1 MANDGAM
8 TANRRIVVL
17 SAGLST
23 PSSTRL
29 LADRLA
35 AAAGA
40 ALAARGIGA
49 EVEHVE
55 VREHAQAV
63 VSATLTRFPSPDLER
78 ALASI
83 TGADA
88 LIAVTPTFNAS
99 YSGLFKSFVD
109 LLEPGALDDVPVL
122 IGATGGSERH
132 SLVLDHALRPL
143 FAYLH
148 AVVLPTGVYAASA
161 DWGSGD
167 AAGAG
172 ALPGRVERAGRELAA
187 LLAERPA
194 RPALEDALAVD
205 ADFEDLLRSLD

>member
-1 MANDGAM
+1 MTNDGSM
-8 TANRRIVVL
+8 TTRRIAVL

-35 AAAGA
+35 AATEA
-40 ALAARGIGA
+40 ALAARGIPTR
-49 EVEHVE
+49 VETIE
-55 VREHAQAV
+55 VRDHAQAV
-63 VSATLTRFPSPDLER
+63 VAATLTRFPAPELEQ
-78 ALASI
+78 AIAAV

-109 LLEPGALDDVPVL
+109 LLEPGALDGLPVL
-122 IGATGGSERH
+122 VGATGGSERH

-143 FAYLH
+143 FSYLH
-148 AVVLPTGVYAASA
+148 AVVAPTGVYAASA
-161 DWGSGD
+161 DWG
-167 AAGAG
+167 AGASAGTG
-172 ALPGRVERAGRELAA
+172 ALPARIERAGRELADLVA
-187 LLAERPA
+187 ARQP
-194 RPALEDALAVD
+194 RPALDDAFAVD